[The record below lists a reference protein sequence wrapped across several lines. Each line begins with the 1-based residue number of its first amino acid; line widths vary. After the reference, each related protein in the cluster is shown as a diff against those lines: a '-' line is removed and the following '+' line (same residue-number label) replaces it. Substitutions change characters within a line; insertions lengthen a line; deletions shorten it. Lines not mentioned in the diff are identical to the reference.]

1 VGASSIQRALL
12 LTAGAAALLLLGVPL
27 GPTELLLG
35 AGVLYAALAL
45 PLPGTRAV
53 RWVLLSLVA
62 VTVLRVALA
71 ATMPPTGFVASYWT
85 GPRDKPPERSTEF
98 LGLSGATRIDR
109 ALDLTGDQFPVGFFN
124 DAARFN
130 FGPDIQ
136 PGRDQLPFSVRWQ
149 GSLDV
154 SSDGEHRF
162 ALDSMGPARV
172 TLDDV
177 EVLATTD
184 DATRQHVEASARL
197 SAGQH
202 ALRVD
207 YTRPEARVPLLRL
220 SWQPRPGSG
229 LEIAGGRALDW
240 RAYAADVGLGL
251 VFAAWLILA
260 VRESRW
266 PAGGREPRRHNA
278 WRAAMG
284 ALPLLFLVY
293 GMLLHGPLI
302 GRTAILSG
310 LDDWLVYESS
320 ARDILLNGPLM
331 TGGQERAAPYYGQPL
346 YPYALALA
354 HWLTGEGLFGPLA
367 LQFAAF
373 GSVVTLAAM
382 LARRAF
388 GSRVAALWTLATV
401 LVFAQVQ
408 NEYWRVARQLFNEN
422 LYMPLVLACLIVL
435 VGLARRPVAPA
446 WWRVLP
452 VGVLLGVT
460 AISRSQFLAF
470 VPLAV
475 LILAVAWRRNR
486 GVVRGVLAPCAA
498 LIAGLVLAIAPV
510 TARNWIVSGQVVPI
524 SASGGASLLEFHRPP
539 AGLIDPAA
547 LQRDLLF
554 EALHLDTSTR
564 TVLAFARQ
572 DPLGYLATW
581 LPLGAHSVGLPGR
594 TGSGV
599 YWPLLAVVLTYLV
612 AFALRGARRLHVWPI
627 HAFVASHLLILMLF
641 EADTYG
647 YRLVMPM
654 YALMLVVAA
663 QVPLALVHSVA
674 RRWSES
680 AQRRWSVALGLCA
693 AVLAVGW
700 QARSLGVAW
709 PERETNLV
717 GLGGAA
723 AHAATTAEQVGAD
736 AIYVASV
743 DGTPRRFGAGS
754 LPGLRYPWLKWFDP
768 ARSLPLPAPGTRA
781 VYALSELS
789 SGPAA
794 GDLVACLGPPD
805 TSAERVV
812 DADQARQ
819 QCVATLQDVSSIG
832 ATFEGLGRVDSLAV
846 PASVEAGSAAETRLV
861 WQPLVR
867 HPEPQQ
873 IWLHLEDAEDG
884 TLWGN
889 ATLDLYPARQ
899 WEPGEALL
907 SRLPLTTDPT
917 AIPDRYRLTLGM
929 TAARAGAAPVTAAF
943 QGQRLDR
950 VPVGSLAL
958 LPSTRELAMQDLP
971 VDMLPTRGVASGG
984 LELLAARPPAPDAWP
999 GKRVRVGLLWRVMHD
1014 APQAAR
1020 VRLRLVRDTGEVVQE
1035 SVLPVF
1041 GGRVALTT
1049 LRGGAVVRDEQLLE
1063 VGPNVAGEGLVVQ
1076 VGLAGTDAGV
1086 AVGKISVAGRQHVF
1100 DTSSGPPQAVFGA
1113 RMALLSHQ
1121 LEPARARAGAT
1132 VSVRVRWRAEAP
1144 MERTYKV
1151 FVHVL
1156 DARAEKVVAQRDAE
1170 PLDGLAPTPGWVTGE
1185 VLEDEYRITL
1195 PSDLGAGEY
1204 PIEVGVYEERSGD
1217 RLRLPNGESRL
1228 VLATH
1233 LEVR

>member
-1 VGASSIQRALL
+1 VVASSVQRALL

-27 GPTELLLG
+27 GPTGLLLG
-35 AGVLYAALAL
+35 AALLYAALAL
-45 PLPGTRAV
+45 PPPGTRAL
-53 RWVLLSLVA
+53 RWLLLGLVA
-62 VTVLRVALA
+62 VTILRVTLV
-71 ATMPPTGFVASYWT
+71 ATAPPSGFVASYWASAA
-85 GPRDKPPERSTEF
+85 RDKPLERSTDF
-98 LGLSGATRIDR
+98 LSLDSATRVDR
-109 ALDLTGDQFPVGFFN
+109 ALDLSGDQFPVGFFN

-130 FGPDIQ
+130 FGPDAQ

-149 GSLDV
+149 GWLEV
-154 SSDGEHRF
+154 ASDGERRF
-162 ALDSMGPARV
+162 ALDSVGLARV
-172 TLDDV
+172 ALDDV
-177 EVLATTD
+177 ELLRTAD
-184 DATRQHVEASARL
+184 DGRQHVEASTRL

-220 SWQPRPGSG
+220 SWEPRPGGG
-229 LEIAGGRALDW
+229 LEVVGARTPEW
-240 RAYAADVGLGL
+240 RAYAADAGLGL
-251 VFAAWLILA
+251 VLA
-260 VRESRW
+260 VWLVLAMRELGRQSEGRVSR
-266 PAGGREPRRHNA
+266 RQNA
-278 WRAAMG
+278 WRAALG
-284 ALPLLFLVY
+284 AVPPLFLVY

-310 LDDWLVYESS
+310 LDDWLIYESS
-320 ARDILLNGPLM
+320 ARDILLNGALM
-331 TGGQERAAPYYGQPL
+331 TAGQERAAPYYGQPL

-354 HWLTGEGLFGPLA
+354 HWLTGEGPFGPLA

-373 GSVVTLAAM
+373 GVVATLAAV
-382 LARRAF
+382 LAWRAF
-388 GSRVAALWTLATV
+388 GSRAAALWALAAV
-401 LVFAQVQ
+401 LVFAQAQ

-422 LYMPLVLACLIVL
+422 LYMPLVLGSLIVL

-446 WWRVLP
+446 WWRLLL
-452 VGVLLGVT
+452 VGALLGVT

-475 LILAVAWRRNR
+475 LILAVAWWRGQ

-498 LIAGLVLAIAPV
+498 LLAGLVLAIAPV
-510 TARNWIVSGQVVPI
+510 TARNWIVSGQLVPI

-547 LQRDLLF
+547 LQRDPLF

-564 TVLAFARQ
+564 TVVAFARQ

-581 LPLGAHSVGLPGR
+581 LPLGAHSLGLPGR

-599 YWPLLAVVLTYLV
+599 YWPLLVVVLSYLV
-612 AFALRGARRLHVWPI
+612 AFGLRRTRRVHVWLI

-654 YALMLVVAA
+654 YAPMLAVAA
-663 QVPLALVHSVA
+663 QVPLALTQSVA
-674 RRWSES
+674 RLWGES
-680 AQRRWSVALGLCA
+680 AQRRWSVALGLCT
-693 AVLAVGW
+693 AVLAVGL
-700 QARSLGVAW
+700 QARALGLAW

-743 DGTPRRFGAGS
+743 DGMPRRFGAGS

-768 ARSLPLPAPGTRA
+768 ARSLPLPVAGTRA

-805 TSAERVV
+805 ASAERVV
-812 DADQARQ
+812 DTDQARQ
-819 QCVATLQDVSSIG
+819 LCVATLHDASSID
-832 ATFEGLGRVDSLAV
+832 ATFEGLARVDRLAV
-846 PASVEAGSAAETRLV
+846 PGSAEAGAAAETRLL

-873 IWLHLEDAEDG
+873 VWLHLEDAEDG

-917 AIPDRYRLTLGM
+917 AMPDRYRLTLGM
-929 TAARAGAAPVTAAF
+929 NAARSGAAPATASW

-958 LPSTRELAMQDLP
+958 LPSTRVLAMQDLP

-1014 APQAAR
+1014 APQAGP
-1020 VRLRLVRDTGEVVQE
+1020 VRLRLVRDNGEVVQE

-1049 LRGGAVVRDEQLLE
+1049 LRDGAVVRDEQMLE
-1063 VGPNVAGEGLVVQ
+1063 VGPKVAGEGLVVQ
-1076 VGLAGTDAGV
+1076 VGLAGADAGV
-1086 AVGKISVAGRQHVF
+1086 AVGRISVAGRQHVF
-1100 DTSSGPPQAVFGA
+1100 DTPSERGEAVFGTS
-1113 RMALLSHQ
+1113 MALLSHH
-1121 LEPARARAGAT
+1121 LEPAWARPGGT
-1132 VSVRVRWRAEAP
+1132 IGLRLRWRAEAA

-1156 DARAEKVVAQRDAE
+1156 DAGAEKVVAQRDAE
-1170 PLDGLAPTPGWVTGE
+1170 PLDGRAPTPGWVTGE
-1185 VLEDEYRITL
+1185 VLDDEYQITL
-1195 PSDLGAGEY
+1195 PSDLRAGEY

-1217 RLRLPNGESRL
+1217 RLLLPDGESRL